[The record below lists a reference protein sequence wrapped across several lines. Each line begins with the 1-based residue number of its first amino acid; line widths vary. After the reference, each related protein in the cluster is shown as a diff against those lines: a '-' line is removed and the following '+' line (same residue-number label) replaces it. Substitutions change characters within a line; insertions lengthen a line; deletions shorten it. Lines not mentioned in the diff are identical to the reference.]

1 VEKADLSIL
10 LPAALLHDIAREE
23 ENHAEAGANKAK
35 PILRK
40 YCYSEDN
47 ISKITMIMSTH
58 SFSMQKPPGTLE
70 GKILSDA
77 DKIDALGAVGIY
89 RTATFSGEHERPIEE
104 FVAHFHEKLLKL
116 EDLLFT
122 AEAKRMAAGRTQ
134 YMRNFLNQL
143 DRELSQKT

>member
-1 VEKADLSIL
+1 MEKANLSIL

-23 ENHAEAGANKAK
+23 ENHAEAGAVKAK
-35 PILRK
+35 SILRR

-47 ISKITMIMSTH
+47 VSRITMVISTH
-58 SFSMQKPPGTLE
+58 SFSRKKPPDTLE

-89 RTATFSGEHERPIEE
+89 RTATFSREHERPIED
-104 FVAHFHEKLLKL
+104 FVAHFYEKLLNL

-122 AEAKRMAAGRTQ
+122 EEAKRMAAGRTQ

-143 DRELSQKT
+143 DLELCQKS